1 MLCLTETG
9 IDNVKNQNAAQ
20 NMAKSR
26 PTTTTTSKEDTSGEM
41 AKV

>member
-26 PTTTTTSKEDTSGEM
+26 PTTTTSKEDTSGEM